1 MPEADDASLETLLGR
16 LGLKKHLPTFVEEE
30 LDVALLKSMGVHLKQ
45 SVVGL
50 GLSSV
55 EADRLVAAVN
65 GDESVFV
72 GDELLLE
79 ENDNDDDDDGLVMEE
94 NAGLPP
100 AKPAAPAPAPKPP
113 APKPTGLTA
122 NMKKGFLS
130 GGSISPP
137 APAPAPAPPPPK
149 PAVAT
154 SSNHGR
160 FSAVSEPNPCVNALI
175 AAFRRLESSEPSPA
189 ANELV
194 RLESDPQTAAR
205 LKPGGPVKIK
215 HDVNLIAHT
224 IRK

>member
-100 AKPAAPAPAPKPP
+100 AKPAAPAPA
-113 APKPTGLTA
+113 
-122 NMKKGFLS
+122 
-130 GGSISPP
+130 
-137 APAPAPAPPPPK
+137 
-149 PAVAT
+149 
-154 SSNHGR
+154 
-160 FSAVSEPNPCVNALI
+160 
-175 AAFRRLESSEPSPA
+175 
-189 ANELV
+189 
-194 RLESDPQTAAR
+194 
-205 LKPGGPVKIK
+205 
-215 HDVNLIAHT
+215 
-224 IRK
+224 